1 MFPLF
6 WWIICAFLLNL
17 SFWSRVTSLPFSK
30 LVLGILILAS
40 TAFIY
45 SHMGPT
51 LASYLDLLTVVL
63 VFPFQFAFLVCFPYP
78 NTTSVFLTI
87 MITWQQFP
95 RFLQWLRREE
105 KNKQNHQITTKLYL
119 WVIPIL
125 GNNDITTT
133 NSATNNGSNGHRKC
147 SQQVKFSIHFLNHY
161 STCSNQVRT
170 FSSTD
175 SPSNVRETSN
185 NTIHLY

>member
-51 LASYLDLLTVVL
+51 LASYLDLLTLVL

-78 NTTSVFLTI
+78 NMTSVFLTI

-95 RFLQWLRREE
+95 WFLQWLRRE
-105 KNKQNHQITTKLYL
+105 KKTNQTKTHKKTKFYL
-119 WVIPIL
+119 WVISIL
-125 GNNDITTT
+125 GNNNDITTT
-133 NSATNNGSNGHRKC
+133 NSTTNNGSNGW
-147 SQQVKFSIHFLNHY
+147 SQKMF
-161 STCSNQVRT
+161 TT
-170 FSSTD
+170 G
-175 SPSNVRETSN
+175 
-185 NTIHLY
+185 